1 MFFCFEWV
9 PFLGDMRAL
18 LGGGNSKICF
28 MFSPNLGEMIQFD
41 DHIFAYGLVQPP
53 TSCCLMR
60 CLAFFIWNP
69 WYPCMVNVPYPN
81 HNAVFFALWKFK
93 QRRGPE
99 FGCDDDPSGVCDLD
113 QGAGPY
119 VVFQGSGRSYEGR
132 LADFG
137 SVSEPKTVG
146 ASRFVSGHTKTYSI
160 FSIRSFTNSFV
171 G

>member
-1 MFFCFEWV
+1 MESVISVYGKCTIPEPQRCFFR
-9 PFLGDMRAL
+9 PL
-18 LGGGNSKICF
+18 KIQTT
-28 MFSPNLGEMIQFD
+28 P
-41 DHIFAYGLVQPP
+41 
-53 TSCCLMR
+53 
-60 CLAFFIWNP
+60 
-69 WYPCMVNVPYPN
+69 
-81 HNAVFFALWKFK
+81 
-93 QRRGPE
+93 GPE